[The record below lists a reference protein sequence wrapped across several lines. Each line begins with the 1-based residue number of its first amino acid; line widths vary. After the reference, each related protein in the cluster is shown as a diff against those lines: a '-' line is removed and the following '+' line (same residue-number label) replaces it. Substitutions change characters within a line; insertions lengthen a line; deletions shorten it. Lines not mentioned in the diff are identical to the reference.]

1 MLGSIIDPRHWIGAG
16 FGGFEVQ
23 ASVRAVV
30 IFSVLWICALSPRAE
45 AEVLPAGGLLDA
57 DRSIY
62 EQAFALAKKSEYSA
76 ARTTALQGRQA
87 ELNKFFLWLDLTHK
101 QDDEPQRDG
110 FAALDAF
117 LAANPGWPRLAA
129 IERRAEE
136 ELPAELSDEEVIV
149 WFAGRDP
156 RGVAGAMR
164 LAKAL
169 RAVGGTAAVTDL
181 ARTTWRRGFFTKQ
194 EEAAFLAL
202 YGGGLQASDE
212 IARFNRLLDRRE
224 FSAAGRQAKRL
235 GEGYASLANARRRL
249 MLNRPG
255 VDAAIAQVPPSLQNE
270 PGLLYDRA
278 RWRQRRGRHDGV
290 VELLDR
296 AAGVLRRPERWW
308 SLRHWAARRALG
320 QGKTALAYRLAR
332 AHGLKSGVDF
342 AEAEWFSG
350 WLALRFEQA
359 PAQAYRH
366 FVRLNDGVSTPI
378 SRARSAYWAAEAAE
392 DLGDSEAAGDW
403 YARAATYATAFYGQQ
418 AIGRLGRTIDLDLR
432 AGLVITDAERNAFEA
447 RELVRLVRLLAAF
460 DERRYVKAFMT
471 HLRRQTVTAGAHQ
484 LHAELANAIGRP
496 DQALFTAKQ
505 ASRQGIQAAAHL
517 FPVPPEITRQLN
529 GTRTPEPALVLA
541 VIRQESAFD
550 GRVISRAGARG
561 LMQLMPATAHLV
573 AKNIN
578 LPYQRARLTEDSG
591 YNMQLGRAYL
601 GQLLEDFEGSTA
613 LALAAYNA
621 GPHRVK
627 RWIKAFGDPRR
638 PDVDPVDWIERI
650 PFSETRNYVQRVLE
664 GQVVYRLALNGQ
676 KTVMPLSRKG
686 RELGQLP

>member
-1 MLGSIIDPRHWIGAG
+1 LGIGTGVGG
-16 FGGFEVQ
+16 FGVQ
-23 ASVRAVV
+23 VSLRAA
-30 IFSVLWICALSPRAE
+30 VLILVLGICALPQRAE
-45 AEVLPAGGLLDA
+45 ATALPEGGSLYEA

-62 EQAFALAKKSEYSA
+62 EQAFALAKKSEYGA

-101 QDDEPQRDG
+101 QDGKPQRDD

-117 LAANPGWPRLAA
+117 LTASPDWPRLTA
-129 IERRAEE
+129 IQRRAEE
-136 ELPAELSDEEVIV
+136 ELPAEFSDEEIVV

-156 RGVAGAMR
+156 RSVTGAMR

-169 RAVGGTAAVTDL
+169 RAVGGSAAVTDL
-181 ARTTWRRGFFTKQ
+181 VRQTWRHGYFTKE

-202 YGGGLQASDE
+202 YGSALRTSDQVD
-212 IARFNRLLDRRE
+212 RFDRLLDRRE

-235 GEGYASLANARRRL
+235 GQGYRSLAKARRRL
-249 MLNRPG
+249 MLDRPG
-255 VDAAIAQVPPSLQNE
+255 VDAALAQVPPGLQDD

-296 AAGVLRRPERWW
+296 AAGVVRRPERWW
-308 SLRHWAARRALG
+308 PLRHWVARNALN
-320 QGKTALAYRLAR
+320 QGNTALAYRLASV
-332 AHGLKSGVDF
+332 HSLKSGVEF

-350 WLALRFEQA
+350 WLALRFEQS

-392 DLGDSEAAGDW
+392 RLGDPETARDW

-418 AIGRLGRTIDLDLR
+418 AIGRLGRTLDLDLK
-432 AGLVITDAERNAFEA
+432 ASLAITDAERSAFEA
-447 RELVRLVRLLAAF
+447 RDLVRLVRLLAAF
-460 DERRYVKAFMT
+460 DERRYVRTFMT

-484 LHAELANAIGRP
+484 LHAELANEIGRP

-505 ASRQGIQAAAHL
+505 ASRQGIQAAGHL

-529 GTRTPEPALVLA
+529 GTGSPEPALVLA

-573 AKNIN
+573 AKKIK
-578 LPYQRARLTEDSG
+578 LPYQRARLTEDTG

-613 LALAAYNA
+613 MALAAYNA
-621 GPHRVK
+621 GPHRVE

-676 KTVMPLSRKG
+676 RTVMPLSRRG
-686 RELGQLP
+686 TELGQLP

>member
-1 MLGSIIDPRHWIGAG
+1 MQVSLRAAVLFMVLG
-16 FGGFEVQ
+16 
-23 ASVRAVV
+23 
-30 IFSVLWICALSPRAE
+30 ICALSQRAE
-45 AEVLPAGGLLDA
+45 ATALPEGGSLHEA
-57 DRSIY
+57 DRPIY
-62 EQAFALAKKSEYSA
+62 EQAFALAKKSEYDA

-87 ELNKFFLWLDLTHK
+87 QLNKFFLWLDLIHK
-101 QDDEPQRDG
+101 EDDKPQRDD

-117 LAANPGWPRLAA
+117 LTTNPGWPRLSV
-129 IERRAEE
+129 IQRRAEE
-136 ELPAELSDEEVIV
+136 QLPAEFSDEEVVV
-149 WFAGRDP
+149 WFAGRSP
-156 RGVAGAMR
+156 RSVAGAMR

-169 RAVGGTAAVTDL
+169 HAVGGSAAATDL
-181 ARTTWRRGFFTKQ
+181 VRQTWRHVSFTK
-194 EEAAFLAL
+194 EEEVAFLAL
-202 YGGGLQASDE
+202 YGSALRTSDE
-212 IARFNRLLDRRE
+212 NVRFNQLLDRRE
-224 FSAAGRQAKRL
+224 FSAAGRQAKHL
-235 GEGYASLANARRRL
+235 GHGYPSLAKARRRL

-255 VDAAIAQVPPSLQNE
+255 VDAALAQVPSSLQDD

-296 AAGVLRRPERWW
+296 AAGVVRQPERWW
-308 SLRHWAARRALG
+308 SLRHWAARRALD
-320 QGKTALAYRLAR
+320 QGKTALAYRLAS

-359 PAQAYRH
+359 PEQAYQH

-392 DLGDSEAAGDW
+392 RLGDLEAARDW

-418 AIGRLGRTIDLDLR
+418 AIGRLGRTLDLDLK
-432 AGLVITDAERNAFEA
+432 ATLAITGAERSAFEA

-460 DERRYVKAFMT
+460 DERRYVKTFMT

-484 LHAELANAIGRP
+484 LHAELANEIGRP

-505 ASRQGIQAAAHL
+505 ASRRGIQAAGHL

-529 GTRTPEPALVLA
+529 GTGSPEPALVLA

-550 GRVISRAGARG
+550 GGVISRAGARG

-573 AKNIN
+573 AKKIN
-578 LPYQRARLTEDSG
+578 LPYQRARLIEDMG

-613 LALAAYNA
+613 MALAAYNA

-676 KTVMPLSRKG
+676 RTVMPLSRRGK
-686 RELGQLP
+686 ELGQLP